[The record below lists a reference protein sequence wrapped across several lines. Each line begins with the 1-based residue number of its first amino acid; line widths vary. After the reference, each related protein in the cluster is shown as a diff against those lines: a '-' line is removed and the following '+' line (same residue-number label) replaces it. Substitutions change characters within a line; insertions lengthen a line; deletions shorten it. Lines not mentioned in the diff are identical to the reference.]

1 MSKKKKGK
9 KPDSQASASS
19 AAEQPTQQAA
29 APKHKQQKQKTQRAA
44 LRSPDEWL
52 TEQRW
57 FIAAG
62 VITLLSIFLRFWQ
75 LSLKPFHHDEGVN
88 GFFLRTLFL
97 DGTYRYDPSNYHGP
111 SLYFIA
117 LAFAKTFGLET
128 VPVRA
133 SMAIFGVAMVVL
145 AFFLKRYIGRVGSL
159 MAGLFLAISPGMV
172 FISRYFIHEIFFV
185 FLGLA
190 LAVSIVYFVERQ
202 SAGKYAIAWTA
213 LILLIAYAPSTVKL
227 STFLGGDSSAALWG
241 FAILFFIVEAVLTYL
256 VIRWLMTWDDGRP
269 IYMILASASVAMFF
283 ATKETAFITIGTM
296 FIASLCVWIWRRIMP
311 DRTLD
316 NNRFNLAL
324 ALSALVLVFLFLSGM
339 FGDAYKWLFDT
350 FMPTGRPQETFVFVG
365 IVAMI
370 GGSVAAW
377 LLFLIAQ
384 RRANESEIEEPV
396 ALTWSGFRAAL
407 GSNRNTIMI
416 AAAVAVTFAYLC
428 LLFFTSFFTYA
439 EGWKKAFEAYAIW
452 TKTGSRDHTMHGWAG
467 YIKWGMKIESA
478 LLILSLLGTLVAF
491 IKAKHR
497 FAIFAGFWSFGL
509 FAAYSIIPYKTPWLA
524 LSFLMPMCISAG
536 YGLNELFS
544 SKDSR
549 LRFLSGAL
557 AVVAVGVLG
566 YQTYQ
571 LNFVKYDNDEM
582 PYVYAHTRREFLD
595 LIREIE
601 RYADKSGKGKDAQI
615 EIVSPDYWPMTWYVK
630 DYGKAYFQGRPV
642 DASTAEMIVAKKG
655 DQDSIVAQKYSS
667 HYKFVGVWAL
677 RPGVD
682 LMLLVRNDLAE
693 PGAQDLS
700 KIPEYKKP

>member
-9 KPDSQASASS
+9 KPSGQPRVV
-19 AAEQPTQQAA
+19 AAEQTSQAA
-29 APKHKQQKQKTQRAA
+29 VPPQKPKRQPAA
-44 LRSPDEWL
+44 FRSVDEWL
-52 TEQRW
+52 TDQRW
-57 FIAAG
+57 FVAAG
-62 VITLLSIFLRFWQ
+62 VITLISIFLRFWQ

-97 DGTYRYDPSNYHGP
+97 DGTYRYDPTNYHGP
-111 SLYFIA
+111 SLYYIS
-117 LAFAKTFGLET
+117 LAFAKVFGLET
-128 VPVRA
+128 IPVRA
-133 SMAIFGVAMVVL
+133 SMAIFGVLMVAL
-145 AFFLKRYIGRVGSL
+145 AFFLKRYLGRVGSL
-159 MAGLFLAISPGMV
+159 MAALFLAISPGMV

-190 LAVSIVYFVERQ
+190 LAVAVVYFVEKQRV
-202 SAGKYAIAWTA
+202 GIYAIAWTA
-213 LILLIAYAPSTVKL
+213 LILLVCYAPSTVKL

-256 VIRWLMTWDDGRP
+256 VIKWLLSWDNGRP

-283 ATKETAFITIGTM
+283 ATKETAFITLGTM
-296 FIASLCVWIWRRIMP
+296 LIACVSVWIWRRIMP
-311 DRTLD
+311 DATLD
-316 NNRFNLAL
+316 RNRFNLTL
-324 ALSALVLVFLFLSGM
+324 AVTGLAVIFLFLSGM

-350 FMPTGRPQETFVFVG
+350 FMPTGRPPETFVFVG
-365 IVAMI
+365 IV
-370 GGSVAAW
+370 G
-377 LLFLIAQ
+377 
-384 RRANESEIEEPV
+384 
-396 ALTWSGFRAAL
+396 
-407 GSNRNTIMI
+407 MI
-416 AAAVAVTFAYLC
+416 AAAVAAWLIFLFAQRSSNESDIVEPSALTWGSFRAALGDNRNLIMIATAVIITFVYLC
-428 LLFFTSFFTYA
+428 VLFFTSFFTYA
-439 EGWKKAFEAYAIW
+439 EGWKKAFEAYAVW
-452 TKTGSRDHTMHGWAG
+452 TKTGSRDHTMHGWTG

-478 LLILSLLGTLVAF
+478 ILILSLLGALVAWV
-491 IKAKHR
+491 KAKHR

-524 LSFLMPMCISAG
+524 LSFLLPMCLSAG
-536 YGLNELFS
+536 YGLNELIGS
-544 SKDSR
+544 RDNR
-549 LRFLSGAL
+549 LRFLGAAL
-557 AVVAVGVLG
+557 GIVAVSVLG

-595 LIREIE
+595 LINEIA

-655 DQDSIVAQKYSS
+655 DQDSIVAQKYAT
-667 HYKFVGVWAL
+667 HYKFAGVYPL

-693 PGAQDLS
+693 TSALDLS